1 MNQPFTI
8 TTKLGPVAAPPGPE
22 DLPFTQPRRE
32 PGWHSDAT
40 VRTLDLGHPEHVVI
54 NPMEALAKNA
64 DGHPIPFPIPSFH
77 GKPFEEPNRHARPEE
92 WLEFIRHW
100 ILGHPIVERDSRE
113 FYLLLL
119 ELAQLARNYNA
130 SLYRLRRLHFYQ
142 KASNDRKGGPLPP
155 RNPHGEIDDPE
166 PCDPARFAA
175 QVQLAEADWKK
186 ATAEITAFID
196 EEHHGLKIGSA
207 DMVEVNHYI
216 VSMRVILD
224 HRTKGGGVTESAQRI
239 TAATLASQPPVPP
252 PPGGTSLRPLG
263 AGTSSSLVSISS
275 NFSSSSKHP

>member
-8 TTKLGPVAAPPGPE
+8 TTKLGPVEAPPGPAE
-22 DLPFTQPRRE
+22 QPFTQPQRQ

-40 VRTLDLGHPEHVVI
+40 VRTLDLGHPERVVI
-54 NPMEALAKNA
+54 EPAEALAKGA

-77 GKPFEEPNRHARPEE
+77 GKPFEEPAHHDRPEE
-92 WLEFIRHW
+92 WLEFVRHW

-130 SLYRLRRLHFYQ
+130 SLYRLRRLRFFH
-142 KASNDRKGGPLPP
+142 KAVNDRKPGPLPP

-166 PCDPARFAA
+166 PCDPARFAE
-175 QVQLAEADWKK
+175 QVQRAEADWKK
-186 ATAEITAFID
+186 TTAELDAYID
-196 EEHHGLKIGSA
+196 GEHHGLKIATA
-207 DMVEVNHYI
+207 DMVEVNRYI
-216 VSMRVILD
+216 VSMRIILAPPTGI
-224 HRTKGGGVTESAQRI
+224 H
-239 TAATLASQPPVPP
+239 TLK
-252 PPGGTSLRPLG
+252 

-275 NFSSSSKHP
+275 NFSSSSSAPH

>member
-8 TTKLGPVAAPPGPE
+8 TTKLGPVEAPPGSTE
-22 DLPFTQPRRE
+22 LPFTQPQRR

-40 VRTLDLGHPEHVVI
+40 VRILDLGHPERVVVD
-54 NPMEALAKNA
+54 PAEALAVSV

-77 GKPFEEPNRHARPEE
+77 GKPFEEPDRHARPEE
-92 WLEFIRHW
+92 WLEFVRHW

-119 ELAQLARNYNA
+119 ELAQLVRNYNA

-142 KASNDRKGGPLPP
+142 KTGKDGKPGPLPP

-166 PCDPARFAA
+166 PCDPTRFAE
-175 QVQLAEADWKK
+175 QVRLAEADWKK
-186 ATAEITAFID
+186 STAEIDAFID
-196 EEHHGLKIGSA
+196 GEHHGLKIATA
-207 DMVEVNHYI
+207 DMVEVNRYI
-216 VSMRVILD
+216 VSMRVILAP
-224 HRTKGGGVTESAQRI
+224 HVQSVGIPGPAHLI
-239 TAATLASQPPVPP
+239 TAAPPVPP
-252 PPGGTSLRPLG
+252 PPGGTTRHPLG